1 MSANCALIAKKSKIL
16 TGEKEMAKISFKPLG
31 GRVVVEPIEQEE
43 LTAGGIILP
52 ETAKEK
58 PQQGKVLAAGPGD
71 RNDKGER
78 VAMDVKAGDVVLFA
92 KYSGTEVKIE
102 GKKLLIMRESD
113 LLGIVG

>member
-1 MSANCALIAKKSKIL
+1 
-16 TGEKEMAKISFKPLG
+16 MAKISFKPLG
-31 GRVVVEPIEQEE
+31 GRVLVEPVEQEE

-58 PQQGKVLAAGPGD
+58 PQQGKVLAAGPGE
-71 RNDKGER
+71 RNDKGDR
-78 VAMDVKAGDVVLFA
+78 IALDVKVGDVILFA
-92 KYSGTEVKIE
+92 KYSGTEVKID